1 MPQNLFWTLMAKKM
15 AGEATTEEI
24 QELEELMRVHPEWHY
39 SAQHIQDI
47 WGLSM
52 KENLQ
57 AAEDAYLR
65 HLNRLKKI
73 GVAPAATDDEE
84 ADLLNSHP
92 NRNKRKFCLFASIGV
107 AVVVAVLL
115 FIPFGRSSKTAVS
128 ETSEVFTRTGT
139 TTQLLLP
146 DGSKVWLN
154 AGSKLKYNKD
164 FSSGNR
170 EVTLEGEAYFEVKHM
185 PDLPFIVH
193 APTMQVKVLGT
204 SFNVKSYPG
213 ELTSETSVIQGRVEV
228 IPLQKPGQTFI
239 LKPND
244 KLVLS
249 NNQEKKQE
257 RAQELSTLTATWK
270 TITYAHSDSSVIETS
285 WVDNKLAF
293 DDEAFSDVALKM
305 ERWYGV
311 KIVFADQEMAQ
322 IHLTGTLIN
331 ESLQQALEG
340 LQYATNFNFRI
351 DKNKNIVTITK

>member
-1 MPQNLFWTLMAKKM
+1 MPQNRFWNLLAKKM

-24 QELEELMRVHPEWHY
+24 QELEELMRVHPDWHY

-47 WGLSM
+47 WGLSL

-65 HLNRLKKI
+65 HLNRMKKI
-73 GVAPAATDDEE
+73 GIAPAATDDEE
-84 ADLLNSHP
+84 ADLLISHP
-92 NRNKRKFCLFASIGV
+92 NRKRKFFLFASIGI
-107 AVVVAVLL
+107 AAVVAVLL
-115 FIPFGRSSKTAVS
+115 FIPFGKSTKATVS

-193 APTMQVKVLGT
+193 APTMLVKVLGT

-228 IPLQKPGQTFI
+228 IPLQKPGQSF
-239 LKPND
+239 LVRPND

-249 NNQEKKQE
+249 NIQEQRKDHEQ
-257 RAQELSTLTATWK
+257 QTSTFTAAWK
-270 TITYAHSDSSVIETS
+270 RITYAHSDSSVIETS

-293 DDEAFSDVALKM
+293 DAEAFGDVALKM

-311 KIVFADQEMAQ
+311 KIVFADPEVAQ
-322 IHLTGTLIN
+322 MHLTGTLIN
-331 ESLQQALEG
+331 ETLQQALEG
-340 LQYATNFNFRI
+340 LQYGSNFNFSI
-351 DKNKNIVTITK
+351 DKSKNIVTITK